1 MKQQRIAV
9 LSFDVEQDTPPFSN
23 TWRGVEEGLPRVAQL
38 LEEKKVKATF
48 FFTGEALKRYPNKAR
63 ELYDSGHEI
72 GVHGYKHERLDRL
85 DHDTACKTI
94 TKATNIARQV
104 VGEVYGFRAPNLQL
118 PLQLL
123 KCLEY
128 NSYTYDSSLAAY
140 KPPFIRKPMHM
151 GPLLEIPVTVTSSIL
166 RLPWPIQAQIHK
178 HLSSIR
184 VYFSH
189 PWEYTRV
196 KRVGIRLD
204 ISMNTGDKALTLL
217 EKLIDYLTT
226 NNFKITTA
234 HELAKQLLRNTTT

>member
-1 MKQQRIAV
+1 
-9 LSFDVEQDTPPFSN
+9 
-23 TWRGVEEGLPRVAQL
+23 
-38 LEEKKVKATF
+38 
-48 FFTGEALKRYPNKAR
+48 
-63 ELYDSGHEI
+63 
-72 GVHGYKHERLDRL
+72 
-85 DHDTACKTI
+85 
-94 TKATNIARQV
+94 
-104 VGEVYGFRAPNLQL
+104 
-118 PLQLL
+118 
-123 KCLEY
+123 
-128 NSYTYDSSLAAY
+128 
-140 KPPFIRKPMHM
+140 MHM